1 MNKTQ
6 KPFLKEYLPYLM
18 FRTHSLMTTRLYEAI
33 KQQGYTRAEWR
44 ILSTLSDNEH
54 KQGMTINQLVKATQ
68 LPQPTVSRWITKLH
82 EKGLIKRL
90 ESNNDL
96 RHRLVTLSAKGKKS
110 AETLLGIADSH
121 QADAVSVFSRTDL
134 NKLIAM
140 LQEMVSGLEEEDER
154 RNRIGK
160 RRLG

>member
-1 MNKTQ
+1 MNKPH
-6 KPFLKEYLPYLM
+6 KPFLINYLPYLM

-33 KQQGYTRAEWR
+33 KQQGYTRVEWR
-44 ILSTLSDNEH
+44 ILSTLRDNEH
-54 KQGMTINQLVKATQ
+54 KQGMTINQLVNATQ

-90 ESNNDL
+90 ESNSDL
-96 RHRLVTLSAKGKKS
+96 RHRLVTLSATGKKS
-110 AETLLGIADSH
+110 TETLMGIADSH

-134 NKLIAM
+134 NKLITM